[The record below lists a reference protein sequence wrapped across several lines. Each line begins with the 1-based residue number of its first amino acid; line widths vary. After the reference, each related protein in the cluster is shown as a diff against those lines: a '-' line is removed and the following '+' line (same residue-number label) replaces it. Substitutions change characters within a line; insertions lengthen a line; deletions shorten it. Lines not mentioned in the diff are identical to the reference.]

1 MAHETSQRAL
11 RAALPPLFAG
21 FFFLALSVGLW
32 AWPSQPELVSR
43 AAPIL
48 GGVLGAVGSGLV
60 LVAALT
66 LARIRLAGRP
76 VPPFSIF
83 FALWLGELALRLW
96 TLASDSDPFGL
107 LAARLPLAAL
117 ALTAMAAGM
126 LRVWP
131 RGRTWSLTRGL
142 FLLQLVGLLW
152 IALLGA
158 PGGDASPTLRSL
170 AWIGFVLPYAHL
182 IVSLRRTVRWVTAK
196 ESVAEILAS

>member
-21 FFFLALSVGLW
+21 FFLLAVSVGLW
-32 AWPSQPELVSR
+32 AWPSQPALVAR
-43 AAPIL
+43 AAPI
-48 GGVLGAVGSGLV
+48 LGAVGSGLM

-76 VPPFSIF
+76 VPPFTVF

-96 TLASDSDPFGL
+96 TLASDADPFGL
-107 LAARLPLAAL
+107 LAARLPLAA
-117 ALTAMAAGM
+117 MAAGM

-131 RGRTWSLTRGL
+131 AGRTWSVTRAL
-142 FLLQLVGLLW
+142 FLLQLLGLAG

-158 PGGDASPTLRSL
+158 PEGGAGPTLRAV

-182 IVSLRRTVRWVTAK
+182 VVSLRRTVRWVAAK